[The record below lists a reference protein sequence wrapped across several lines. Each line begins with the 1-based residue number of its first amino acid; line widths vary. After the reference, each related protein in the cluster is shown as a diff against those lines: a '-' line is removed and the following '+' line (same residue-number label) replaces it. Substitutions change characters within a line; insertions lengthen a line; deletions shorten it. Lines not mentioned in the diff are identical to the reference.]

1 MPGSKLQQ
9 RILTALLI
17 VPLPIAG
24 VLLLPTAYLALCLGL
39 ILLLGAWEWA
49 ALAGIDGRAGRA
61 FYAALLGACLIALW
75 QPPLRQWFPSLI
87 AAAVVFWLV
96 VAVYLFR
103 LRAIERKTG
112 LDPLMA
118 AVGIFRC

>member
-24 VLLLPTAYLALCLGL
+24 VLLLPTPYLALCLGL

-49 ALAGIDGRAGRA
+49 ALAGIGGAAGRA
-61 FYAALLGACLIALW
+61 FYAALWVSA
-75 QPPLRQWFPSLI
+75 
-87 AAAVVFWLV
+87 
-96 VAVYLFR
+96 
-103 LRAIERKTG
+103 
-112 LDPLMA
+112 
-118 AVGIFRC
+118 